1 MKLLAR
7 IAALFEG
14 VVIAVDSLRQNR
26 VRAALTILGIAIG
39 VFVVVV
45 MSAAIHGINASI
57 AQEFE
62 STGADDVL
70 RESLSDLTGGV

>member
-1 MKLLAR
+1 MRVGQLV
-7 IAALFEG
+7 EG
-14 VVIAVDSLRQNR
+14 GGIAVEQLRSNR

-45 MSAAIHGINASI
+45 MSAAIHGINRGV

-62 STGADDVL
+62 KAESGPITGTS
-70 RESLSDLTGGV
+70 R

>member
-1 MKLLAR
+1 MGIR
-7 IAALFEG
+7 DRFISLFEG
-14 VVIAVDSLRQNR
+14 IVLAIDALRANR

-45 MSAAIHGINASI
+45 MSAAIQGINRSV

-62 STGADDVL
+62 RAGPDRKSV
-70 RESLSDLTGGV
+70 V